1 MECNE
6 LFRDNEVFLD
16 NYYVEILIK
25 MCVLELVFVI
35 NFYFMVFLW
44 VKWLILSFYNV
55 ICVLMMWK
63 ERFISIVEN
72 ILNF

>member
-55 ICVLMMWK
+55 ICVLMM
-63 ERFISIVEN
+63 
-72 ILNF
+72 